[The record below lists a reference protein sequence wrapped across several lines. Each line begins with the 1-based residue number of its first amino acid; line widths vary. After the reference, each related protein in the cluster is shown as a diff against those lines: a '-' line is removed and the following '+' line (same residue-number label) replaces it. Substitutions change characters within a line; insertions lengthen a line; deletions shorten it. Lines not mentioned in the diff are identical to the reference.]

1 LATRLRIVR
10 CNQQQAVAA
19 LNSDRDEHQVTNP
32 CTADSLLKIMEIKKS
47 DAMNGM
53 PITTPGFA
61 TSPSIVT
68 LVVNH
73 KLELH

>member
-1 LATRLRIVR
+1 M
-10 CNQQQAVAA
+10 
-19 LNSDRDEHQVTNP
+19 NSDRDEHQVTNP
-32 CTADSLLKIMEIKKS
+32 CTADSLLKIMEIKKT

-73 KLELH
+73 KL